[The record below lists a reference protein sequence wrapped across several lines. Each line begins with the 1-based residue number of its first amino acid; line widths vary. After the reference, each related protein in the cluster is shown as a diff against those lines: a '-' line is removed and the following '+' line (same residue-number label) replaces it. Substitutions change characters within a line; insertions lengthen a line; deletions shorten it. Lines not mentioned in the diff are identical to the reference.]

1 MKITDIRAIY
11 PNYRQSLGGW
21 RPYLWQIVVRVETD
35 AGVSGYGCGG
45 GGVAAVEVVNRHL
58 RELLLDETC
67 DSPAD
72 IERLWD
78 KLYTASIPYG
88 RGGIA
93 IMALSGI
100 DLALWDL
107 LGRAERQP
115 VYALLGATSAP
126 RIRAYASGNDPE
138 WYAERGFTAHKVPF
152 GRPQDASTFER
163 AARPRPKPPAAILAR
178 MLSSCSTATWP
189 GMRTP
194 LARWRA
200 RWRLTTSTGSRTC

>member
-11 PNYRQSLGGW
+11 PNYRQPLGGW

-35 AGVSGYGCGG
+35 AGVSGYGYGG

-58 RELLLDETC
+58 RELLLDEPC

-107 LGRAERQP
+107 LGTGRAAAGLCAAGR
-115 VYALLGATSAP
+115 LLRAP
-126 RIRAYASGNDPE
+126 YPRLRLRRRPRMVRRD
-138 WYAERGFTAHKVPF
+138 RFH
-152 GRPQDASTFER
+152 RPQSA
-163 AARPRPKPPAAILAR
+163 L
-178 MLSSCSTATWP
+178 
-189 GMRTP
+189 
-194 LARWRA
+194 
-200 RWRLTTSTGSRTC
+200 

>member
-11 PNYRQSLGGW
+11 PNYRQPLGGW

-35 AGVSGYGCGG
+35 AGVSGYGYGG
-45 GGVAAVEVVNRHL
+45 GGVAAVEVVNRHM

-78 KLYTASIPYG
+78 KLYAASIPYG

-100 DLALWDL
+100 DIALWDL
-107 LGRAERQP
+107 LGMAERQP
-115 VYALLGATSAP
+115 VYALLGGASAP
-126 RIRAYASGNDPE
+126 SIRAYASGDDPE
-138 WYAERGFTAHKVPF
+138 WFAESGFT
-152 GRPQDASTFER
+152 
-163 AARPRPKPPAAILAR
+163 
-178 MLSSCSTATWP
+178 
-189 GMRTP
+189 
-194 LARWRA
+194 
-200 RWRLTTSTGSRTC
+200 

>member
-11 PNYRQSLGGW
+11 PNYRQPLGGW

-35 AGVSGYGCGG
+35 AGVSGYGYGG

-67 DSPAD
+67 DSAAD

-107 LGRAERQP
+107 LGKAERQP
-115 VYALLGATSAP
+115 VYALLGGSSAP
-126 RIRAYASGNDPE
+126 RIRAYASGDDPA
-138 WYAERGFTAHKVPF
+138 WFAETGFTAHKVPF
-152 GRPQDASTFER
+152 SRPADAGAFER
-163 AARPRPKPPAAILAR
+163 AAAAAEASR
-178 MLSSCSTATWP
+178 RYMGAMPYSCSTATWP
-189 GMRTP
+189 GMP
-194 LARWRA
+194 LRRVRWPA
-200 RWRLTTSTGSRTC
+200 RWRLTTSTGSRTR

>member
-1 MKITDIRAIY
+1 M
-11 PNYRQSLGGW
+11 
-21 RPYLWQIVVRVETD
+21 
-35 AGVSGYGCGG
+35 
-45 GGVAAVEVVNRHL
+45 AAVEVVNRHL
-58 RELLLDETC
+58 RELLLDEPC

-115 VYALLGATSAP
+115 VYALLGGSSAP

-138 WYAERGFTAHKVPF
+138 WYRRDRFH
-152 GRPQDASTFER
+152 RPQGA
-163 AARPRPKPPAAILAR
+163 L
-178 MLSSCSTATWP
+178 
-189 GMRTP
+189 
-194 LARWRA
+194 
-200 RWRLTTSTGSRTC
+200 

>member
-1 MKITDIRAIY
+1 MKITDVQAVY
-11 PNYRQSLGGW
+11 PNYRQPLGGW

-35 AGVSGYGCGG
+35 AGVTGYGCGG

-58 RELLLDETC
+58 RELLLDEPC

-78 KLYTASIPYG
+78 TLYTASIPYG

-115 VYALLGATSAP
+115 VYALLGGSSAP
-126 RIRAYASGNDPE
+126 RIRAYASGDDPA
-138 WYAERGFTAHKVPF
+138 WFAERGFTPTRCPLAGHRTHP
-152 GRPQDASTFER
+152 PSSAPP
-163 AARPRPKPPAAILAR
+163 PRPKNPAAIWAR
-178 MLSSCSTATWP
+178 TRSSCSTATWP
-189 GMRTP
+189 GMPPRR
-194 LARWRA
+194 ARWRA
-200 RWRLTTSTGSRTC
+200 RWPLTTSTGSRIR